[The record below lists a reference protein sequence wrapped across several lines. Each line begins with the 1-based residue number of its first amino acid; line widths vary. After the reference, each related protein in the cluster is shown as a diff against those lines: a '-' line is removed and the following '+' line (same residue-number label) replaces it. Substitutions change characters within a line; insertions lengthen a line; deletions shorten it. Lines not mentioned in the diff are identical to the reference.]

1 MEFKCSSVGIL
12 YLCILAT
19 CVSTGKALECYTC
32 NVSSSTWDQD
42 GCYGIGSLRKCPGS
56 SVCLAATY
64 EIKSGI
70 VTSFTTMQSCFPDM
84 GGEECGNF
92 IKGQKD
98 LHRTATV
105 TPNTCYACSEDN
117 CNKRTSKPNGA
128 PTFKVNFFVVF
139 AGLLNFLLVKLFV

>member
-19 CVSTGKALECYTC
+19 CVST
-32 NVSSSTWDQD
+32 V
-42 GCYGIGSLRKCPGS
+42 
-56 SVCLAATY
+56 
-64 EIKSGI
+64 KSGI